1 MAEVRDLPGGARLL
15 LAHQPG
21 RPSTALGIYV
31 TVGSRHEPWEAQG
44 LAHFVEHVLFKGS
57 ELRSARELARAVDR
71 LGGEFDAHTTKD
83 FTAYT
88 ARVLAEDLDAAL
100 DLMEEL
106 VFSPAFPEEA
116 VEAERRV
123 ILEEIAEA
131 SDDPEDVVWEELA
144 SLLFGPEH
152 PLGWPIL
159 GRPETVR
166 RIDRRLLRDFF
177 SEAYTSPNLVF
188 AVVGALSPEAEE
200 KVQRRLADLAAA
212 RFEPSRLSFGNA
224 EAAPAVPPF
233 PSGARRELC
242 RETAQAHVVLAWP
255 ALPYGDIRL
264 PVLLV
269 LEALFGGSASS
280 RLFQRV
286 REEDGLAY
294 SVYSSL
300 GLHPDVGYLGAY
312 AASGNAAGG
321 RVEEAILR
329 EAEALARGE
338 FTAAE
343 VDEARDYVRRSY
355 LLGGESPGSLRDRL
369 AQELIFTG
377 RIDSEETFLSRL
389 AYTTFADVRELAR
402 EIFSVEPAVVRL
414 APCPRGR
421 RNRRKPERRQ

>member
-15 LAHQPG
+15 LAPQPG
-21 RPSTALGIYV
+21 RQSTALGVYV
-31 TVGSRHEPWEAQG
+31 TVGSRHEPREAQG

-100 DLMEEL
+100 DLLEEL
-106 VFSPAFPEEA
+106 VFSPAFPAEA

-131 SDDPEDVVWEELA
+131 SEDPEDVVWEELA
-144 SLLFGPEH
+144 ALLFGPDH

-177 SEAYTSPNLVF
+177 SETYTSPNLVF

-312 AASGNAAGG
+312 AASGNAAGE

-329 EAEALARGE
+329 EAKALARGE
-338 FTAAE
+338 LAGAE
-343 VDEARDYVRRSY
+343 VEEARDFVRRSY
-355 LLGGESPGSLRDRL
+355 LLARESLGSIRDRL

-389 AYTTFADVRELAR
+389 ADTTFADVRDLAR
-402 EIFSVEPAVVRL
+402 EIFSAPPAVVRL
-414 APCPRGR
+414 APCARGR
-421 RNRRKPERRQ
+421 RSRRKPERRQ